1 MKPPVTFFRHFRLSR
16 SLAALYF
23 SLCCLCVLCVSVVD
37 VSLAELTTETKST
50 QRTPGDLYARSP
62 QGPQLDYSSFKHT
75 SQRHAS
81 LACTSC
87 HERKDNSATPIFP
100 GHKACVS
107 CHTGQFVSAAVPM
120 CVICHTDVNSGNP
133 PLKSFPAKFNESFSV
148 KFDHAQHM
156 NGAARPASGC
166 AACHSRSGGRPAALT
181 IPTGMAAHNQCYSC
195 HTPSS
200 KSSAG
205 RELASCGVCH
215 DQKAYSRTSSNARA
229 FRYAF
234 SHAKHGSGQRLACAD
249 CHLLT
254 AGLPQSRQ
262 VSSPQPLEH
271 FALARGKSCLSC
283 HNGQRSFGGDLA
295 FKDCRRC
302 HTSASFKMPM

>member
-1 MKPPVTFFRHFRLSR
+1 MNRLS
-16 SLAALYF
+16 
-23 SLCCLCVLCVSVVD
+23 LCILCVLCASVVIGAR
-37 VSLAELTTETKST
+37 VLFTTEAERT
-50 QRTPGDLYARSP
+50 QQAHSDVFAASP

-81 LACTSC
+81 LACNSC
-87 HERKDNSATPIFP
+87 HDRKDNSATPIFP
-100 GHKACVS
+100 GHKDCVS

-120 CVICHTDVNSGNP
+120 CVICHSDVNSGNP
-133 PLKSFPAKFNESFSV
+133 PLKSFPAKFNESFNV

-166 AACHSRSGGRPAALT
+166 AACHSRSGGRATALT
-181 IPTGMAAHNQCYSC
+181 IPTGMAAHNQCYTC

-215 DQKAYSRTSSNARA
+215 DQKAYSRTSTNARA

-249 CHLLT
+249 CHSLT

-271 FALARGKSCLSC
+271 FASVRGKNCLSC

>member
-1 MKPPVTFFRHFRLSR
+1 MSRLS
-16 SLAALYF
+16 
-23 SLCCLCVLCVSVVD
+23 LCILGVLCVSVV
-37 VSLAELTTETKST
+37 SLARVLFTTEAKK
-50 QRTPGDLYARSP
+50 TPMVHSDVLAASP

-100 GHKACVS
+100 GHKACGS

-133 PLKSFPAKFNESFSV
+133 PLKSFPAKFNESFNV

-166 AACHSRSGGRPAALT
+166 AACHSRSGGRATALT
-181 IPTGMAAHNQCYSC
+181 IPTGMAAHNQCYTC

-215 DQKAYSRTSSNARA
+215 AQKAYSRTSTNARS

-234 SHAKHGSGQRLACAD
+234 NHAKHSSGQRLACAD

-271 FALARGKSCLSC
+271 FASARGKSCLSC

>member
-1 MKPPVTFFRHFRLSR
+1 MNRLS
-16 SLAALYF
+16 
-23 SLCCLCVLCVSVVD
+23 LCILLVLCVSVV
-37 VSLAELTTETKST
+37 SLARVLFITEPEK
-50 QRTPGDLYARSP
+50 TPMVHSDVLAASP

-133 PLKSFPAKFNESFSV
+133 PMKSFPAKFNESFNV

-166 AACHSRSGGRPAALT
+166 AACHSRSAGRAAALT
-181 IPTGMAAHNQCYSC
+181 IPTGMAAHNQCYTC

-215 DQKAYSRTSSNARA
+215 DQKAYSRTSTNARS

-234 SHAKHGSGQRLACAD
+234 NHAKHSSGQRLACAD

-254 AGLPQSRQ
+254 AGLPQSHQ

-271 FALARGKSCLSC
+271 FASARGKSCLSC

>member
-1 MKPPVTFFRHFRLSR
+1 MSRLS
-16 SLAALYF
+16 
-23 SLCCLCVLCVSVVD
+23 LCILGVLCVSVV
-37 VSLAELTTETKST
+37 SLARVLFTTEAKK
-50 QRTPGDLYARSP
+50 TPMVHSDVLAASP

-81 LACTSC
+81 LVCTSC

-133 PLKSFPAKFNESFSV
+133 PLKSFPAKFNESFNV

-166 AACHSRSGGRPAALT
+166 AACHSRSGGRATALT
-181 IPTGMAAHNQCYSC
+181 IPTGMAAHNQCYTC

-215 DQKAYSRTSSNARA
+215 AQKAYSRTSTNARS

-234 SHAKHGSGQRLACAD
+234 NHAKHSSGQRLACAD

-271 FALARGKSCLSC
+271 FASARGKSCLSC

>member
-1 MKPPVTFFRHFRLSR
+1 VHNDV
-16 SLAALYF
+16 LAA
-23 SLCCLCVLCVSVVD
+23 
-37 VSLAELTTETKST
+37 
-50 QRTPGDLYARSP
+50 SP

-75 SQRHAS
+75 SQRHVS

-100 GHKACVS
+100 GHKSCVS

-133 PLKSFPAKFNESFSV
+133 PLKSFPARFNESFNV

-166 AACHSRSGGRPAALT
+166 AACHSRSGGRAAALT
-181 IPTGMAAHNQCYSC
+181 IPTGMAAHNQCYTC

-215 DQKAYSRTSSNARA
+215 DQKAYLRTSSNARA
-229 FRYAF
+229 FRYSF
-234 SHAKHGSGQRLACAD
+234 SHAKHSSGQRLACAD

-271 FALARGKSCLSC
+271 FASARGKSCLSC